1 MTVREL
7 LDVPL
12 DYLDEELLMVYYGR
26 IAILWNNIFKI
37 NSYLPEEDKTPD
49 LLMELE
55 LILEALDVR
64 MSNN

>member
-1 MTVREL
+1 MTIREL

-12 DYLDEELLMVYYGR
+12 DYLDDEPLMEYYGR

-37 NSYLPEEDKTPD
+37 NSYLPAEEKTPD

-55 LILEALDVR
+55 LVLEAIDIK